1 MIEDGL
7 IVLAAIE
14 EAWLD
19 ENGLLEVDQ
28 PTAFAD
34 YREDGCDGF
43 SEDERRVV
51 LGMKGGQE

>member
-19 ENGLLEVDQ
+19 ENGLLDADA
-28 PTAFAD
+28 PTAFAG
-34 YREDGCDGF
+34 YREGGIDGF
-43 SEDERRVV
+43 DADERRAV
-51 LGMKGGQE
+51 LPLPDKP